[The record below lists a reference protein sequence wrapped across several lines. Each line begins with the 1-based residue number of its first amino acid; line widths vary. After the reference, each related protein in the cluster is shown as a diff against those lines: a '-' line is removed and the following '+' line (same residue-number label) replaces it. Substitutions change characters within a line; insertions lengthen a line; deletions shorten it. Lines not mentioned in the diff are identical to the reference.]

1 MPKKKIYKVVGEQQ
15 TVHSLCIH
23 EFGNAVTFTGRV
35 VQFKLNQKSQDSL
48 LKKIWATSSKK
59 CLLLLFPLSLDGI
72 RRGRTP
78 GGFTREKELEFFI
91 LTYVLLQKRRE
102 KRDKKE
108 GIGQNG
114 RSWSVSI
121 RRKKSQERNERE
133 AKEKGNIYIYIYK

>member
-1 MPKKKIYKVVGEQQ
+1 M
-15 TVHSLCIH
+15 
-23 EFGNAVTFTGRV
+23 
-35 VQFKLNQKSQDSL
+35 
-48 LKKIWATSSKK
+48 
-59 CLLLLFPLSLDGI
+59 SLDGI